1 MKYCNKMTL
10 VPYQEGGAGEEFVTA
25 PSGATNTTSVASR
38 PKAKSNSI
46 RSYALQRQSKMLQVV
61 LKLAVAGA
69 YDSNGEMTTSDG
81 KQVNVIPLI
90 LHCFTPGK
98 TILGMDDFIQ
108 VMSEAGVDPELVIN
122 ENVREMLLQH
132 RTRSTPT
139 VSRSNPTV
147 SLSTPSSTTGVSF
160 STPRVSLSTPGVSR
174 STPGVSRS
182 SIGVLPDIPGER
194 GPVPEY
200 GGISQSTPVSVVA
213 AAAPPGRPRKRRT
226 RTTGRQPVEPR
237 RVLRST
243 KRGLEQ
249 QHGPSAKKRTL
260 RNWDANDSD
269 VDD

>member
-25 PSGATNTTSVASR
+25 PSGATNTTSVAPR

-81 KQVNVIPLI
+81 RQVNVIPLI

-98 TILGMDDFIQ
+98 AILGMDDFIQ
-108 VMSEAGVDPELVIN
+108 VMSEAGVDPDLVIN
-122 ENVREMLLQH
+122 DNVRELLLRH
-132 RTRSTPT
+132 NTRPT
-139 VSRSNPTV
+139 ISRSIPTV
-147 SLSTPSSTTGVSF
+147 SLSTPSSMAGVSF

-174 STPGVSRS
+174 STPGVPKS
-182 SIGVLPDIPGER
+182 SSGVLPGIPGAN
-194 GPVPEY
+194 GAAPAY
-200 GGISQSTPVSVVA
+200 GGISQSTPVSVAA
-213 AAAPPGRPRKRRT
+213 AAAPPGRPRKRRP
-226 RTTGRQPVEPR
+226 RTTVRQPVEPR

-269 VDD
+269 VND